1 MKGSAVDSANL
12 ISIII
17 PMYNEKEA
25 IGAELELITATMEA
39 NGQPYEIIVVDD
51 GSTDGCADI
60 VRQWEQVRLI
70 QHRFNRGTG
79 AARTT
84 GVKAAR
90 GDLVLMTDADSTY
103 PNQDMPRMLEALEGY
118 DMVVGA
124 RRWEAGTLRWL
135 RTPTKTFIRLLAS
148 YLTGFSIPDLN
159 SGFRAFRRDIILRY
173 LNVLPN
179 THSWVSTITI
189 MMLSSGY
196 AVNFIPI
203 DYYKRRGKSKF
214 HPLKDTYNYLIQ
226 VLRTVMYFNPLKI
239 FVPLASLLF
248 LAGTGKLIYDLF
260 FAFFPRIRESTV
272 IILVVAVLMLMNGL
286 LADLIVTQHRRV
298 D

>member
-1 MKGSAVDSANL
+1 LAEPTDLVSVV
-12 ISIII
+12 I

-39 NGQPYEIIVVDD
+39 SGRPFEIIVVDD
-51 GSTDGCADI
+51 GSTDGCTDI
-60 VRQWEQVRLI
+60 VRQWEQVKLI

-90 GDLVLMTDADSTY
+90 GNLVLMTDADGTY
-103 PNQDMPRMLEALEGY
+103 PNQDMPRMLEVLEGC

-148 YLTGFSIPDLN
+148 YLTGFKIPDLN

-189 MMLSSGY
+189 IMLSDGY
-196 AVNFIPI
+196 TVSFLPI

-248 LAGTGKLIYDLF
+248 LAGTGKLIHDLF
-260 FAFFPRIRESTV
+260 LTAMPRIRESTV
-272 IILVVAVLMLMNGL
+272 IILVVAFLMLMNGL